1 MRCTSQSI
9 TIMKNQHAK
18 NYQVTTIMFKKDIKI
33 IILRA
38 RKEEIHKKAWEIIL
52 EIKNKGMS
60 KEIILN
66 DREHM
71 TQEQIIIINDNKE
84 NNLIIKIEIE
94 IIEIGTTITIEI
106 KETIGD

>member
-1 MRCTSQSI
+1 
-9 TIMKNQHAK
+9 
-18 NYQVTTIMFKKDIKI
+18 
-33 IILRA
+33 
-38 RKEEIHKKAWEIIL
+38 
-52 EIKNKGMS
+52 MS